1 MAKPTAAKS
10 GNPPA
15 AEVRWWKKDITYRRQ
30 HWVIRALKELDAE
43 VQLWRMQH
51 PTGRLPHTWLLP
63 RRRLFRAMNHVS
75 AAPAL
80 RYYLLSCSREL
91 KPLVVWLLGR
101 STHPAQLF
109 GLPVFAQDDS
119 PMVRRHAA
127 RALRRLEGWP
137 SLAEAARRF
146 PDDERLQ
153 WYAHASII
161 KRPYEERLR
170 NFAKYVDSSKAEEA
184 AGPSRM
190 PLWFA
195 DLDWLRRPPKSVEY
209 IRRVLRRIRRLVH
222 GRRV

>member
-1 MAKPTAAKS
+1 MAKPTAAES
-10 GNPPA
+10 SNPPA
-15 AEVRWWKKDITYRRQ
+15 SEARWWKKDISYRRQ
-30 HWVIRALKELDAE
+30 HWVIRALKKLDAE

-51 PTGRLPHTWLLP
+51 PGGRMPHTWLLP
-63 RRRLFRAMNHVS
+63 RRTWLRAIYQAD

-101 STHPAQLF
+101 STQPSHLY
-109 GLPVFAQDDS
+109 GLPAFAQDEL
-119 PMVRRHAA
+119 PIVRRHAA
-127 RALRRLEGWP
+127 RALRRLEGWS

-146 PDDERLQ
+146 PDDQRLQ

-170 NFAKYVDSSKAEEA
+170 NFAKFVDSSQAAAAE
-184 AGPSRM
+184 GPSRM

-209 IRRVLRRIRRLVH
+209 IRRMLRRIQRLVH